1 MNTDTPLEITDL
13 RNSGVLRIRW
23 ADGML
28 SELPHALLRE
38 GCRCAACTQ
47 AQRDGSPVVAMADVR
62 IAAIAPVADR
72 GLNLVFSDGHGR
84 GIYPWHYLRE
94 LAGRDIHAT

>member
-38 GCRCAACTQ
+38 GCGCTACT
-47 AQRDGSPVVAMADVR
+47 
-62 IAAIAPVADR
+62 
-72 GLNLVFSDGHGR
+72 
-84 GIYPWHYLRE
+84 
-94 LAGRDIHAT
+94 